1 MQDLPL
7 SDIDDLPFHQAP
19 TPFNVLATSDPHFN
33 DGCYFA
39 TYAEDWY
46 VSLGMRLH
54 PNTNTVDGFVNI
66 ARGGEQRAW
75 RFTRAL
81 RPEHATLAIGPFRLS
96 FPERMKQARFELEE
110 TGGLALDLRFDSVGP
125 PYVEAPYRHYRY
137 GRLINDLVR
146 YTMICRASG
155 HLELD
160 GQRTNVER
168 WHGLRDHSWGIR
180 ASMGP
185 RDRSG
190 GVSEEKHSSDARRFR
205 VWVPFEIEGQSGFF
219 HTHEAE
225 DGSALDFEGVIDWAD
240 GRRTELV
247 GVEHRIEYH
256 PGTHNPRGGSYTLKT
271 ADGQRLEYR
280 IERAGTAADVQG
292 GGYYGGW
299 HDGERTGIYRSAAP
313 KIEQDRYPAPADGV
327 KTGPLHVPEKKRM
340 GQTEFPCWLVGPGGA
355 RGMAHFE
362 HHIFGAYK
370 PYGFA

>member
-1 MQDLPL
+1 MQAMPL

-19 TPFNVLATSDPHFN
+19 TPFNVAATSDPHFN
-33 DGCYFA
+33 DGYYFA

-54 PNTNTVDGFVNI
+54 PNTNAIDGFVNI
-66 ARGGEQRAW
+66 ARGGEQRSW

-81 RPEHATLAIGPFRLS
+81 RPAHATLEIGPLRLS
-96 FPERMKQARFELEE
+96 FPQPLRQARFELQES
-110 TGGLALDLRFDSVGP
+110 GGLALDLRFDAVAA
-125 PYVEAPYRHYRY
+125 PYMEAPYRHYRY

-155 HLELD
+155 HIELD
-160 GQRTNVER
+160 GQRTEVQC

-190 GVSEEKHSSDARRFR
+190 GVGEERHHTDARRFR
-205 VWVPFEIEGQSGFF
+205 IWVPFEVEGHCGFF

-225 DGSALDFEGVIDWAD
+225 DGSTLDFEGVIDYAD
-240 GRRTELV
+240 GRRVALV
-247 GVEHRIEYH
+247 GVEHQIEYH
-256 PGTHNPRGGSYTLKT
+256 PGTRNVKGGRYTLKD
-271 ADGQRLEYR
+271 ALGHRLDYTIR
-280 IERAGTAADVQG
+280 SAGTGADVQG
-292 GGYYGGW
+292 GGYYAGW
-299 HDGERTGIYRSAAP
+299 HDGERTGMFRSAEP
-313 KIEQDRYPAPADGV
+313 RIEQDRYPAPSDGV
-327 KTGPLHVPEKKRM
+327 KTGPQHVPEKRRI
-340 GQTEFPCWLVGPGGA
+340 GQTEFPCWLEGPEGA

-362 HHIFGAYK
+362 HYILGPYK